1 HDLPTPELNSKVA
14 DVVQS
19 LLEQLDEMEKTCP

>member
-1 HDLPTPELNSKVA
+1 MLNSKAA

-19 LLEQLDEMEKTCP
+19 LLEQLE